1 MKGKG
6 KGLAVMILE
15 KAKGKDAEGSSDD
28 DYGKAKEDAGKR
40 MAMAIKEEDGS
51 AFVDALDDYL
61 DMRA

>member
-15 KAKGKDAEGSSDD
+15 KAKGKDADGSSGD

-40 MAMAIKEEDGS
+40 MATAIKEDDGA
-51 AFVDALDDYL
+51 AFVEALDDYL
-61 DMRA
+61 DMRM

>member
-28 DYGKAKEDAGKR
+28 DYGKAKEDVGRR
-40 MAMAIKEEDGS
+40 MATAIKEDDGN
-51 AFVDALDDYL
+51 AFVEALDDYL
-61 DMRA
+61 DMRE

>member
-15 KAKGKDAEGSSDD
+15 KAKGKNADGSSDD
-28 DYGKAKEDAGKR
+28 DYGKAKEDAGRR
-40 MAMAIKEEDGS
+40 MASAIKEDDGA

>member
-15 KAKGKDAEGSSDD
+15 KAKGKDTDGSSDD

-40 MAMAIKEEDGS
+40 MATAIKEDDGA
-51 AFVDALDDYL
+51 AFVEALDDYL
-61 DMRA
+61 DMRM

>member
-6 KGLAVMILE
+6 KSLAVMILE
-15 KAKGKDAEGSSDD
+15 KAKGKEAEGSSDD
-28 DYGKAKEDAGKR
+28 DYGKAKEDAGRR
-40 MAMAIKEEDGS
+40 MATAIKEDDGA